1 MLPKAFEYKRAA
13 SVADAIALM
22 AQHGDDAK
30 LMAGGQSLIPAM
42 KLRLNSPD
50 VVIDLSRIAELNYIK
65 EQDGHICIG
74 ANATHSDIAYS
85 DLIKS
90 KLPLYADTAE
100 LIGDTQVRNRGTLG
114 GSIAHADPSADWPAA
129 LLASGAVVV
138 AQGANGTRMID
149 ADDFFTGF
157 FETALVEG
165 EIVTEIRV
173 PTPAAGTGMSYQKF
187 MQPASRF
194 AIVGCAAVVNGNN
207 VRVAF
212 TGLSDGPFRDTAVEN
227 AMSGMAHTAENIA
240 AAASQAA
247 EGIRINEDHFASQ
260 AYRKHLAKVFAKRA
274 LTAACA

>member
-247 EGIRINEDHFASQ
+247 EGIRINEDHFASE

>member
-90 KLPLYADTAE
+90 KLLLYADTAE